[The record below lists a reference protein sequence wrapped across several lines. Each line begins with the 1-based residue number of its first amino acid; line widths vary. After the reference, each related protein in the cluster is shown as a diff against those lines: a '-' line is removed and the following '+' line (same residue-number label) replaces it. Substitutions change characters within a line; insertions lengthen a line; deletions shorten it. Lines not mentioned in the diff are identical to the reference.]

1 MGKHDVVPQV
11 NRIILGKE
19 EQVKEVWYALLA
31 GGHVLLEDIPGVGKT
46 TLALAFAKTL
56 DLGFKRVQFTPD
68 VMPGDITGFSVYHRS
83 EESFVYQEGA
93 VFTNLLLADEI
104 NRTSPKTQSALLEV
118 MQENK
123 VTAEGVT
130 RPVPLPFFV
139 IATQNPY
146 GSAGT
151 QRLPESQSD
160 RFMIRLSLGYPDA
173 ESERQMAVRE
183 EEEVNDLTPVL
194 NAKEVL
200 ALQEEAAKVYVKD
213 SVADYAVKLVSAT
226 RSHPMLLHG
235 ASPRASIA
243 LIRMARA
250 MAFAE
255 DRSFVTPEDIAIQFP
270 YVIAHR
276 IETNASARME
286 ETGVT
291 DIIEG
296 IVKDTPRPALTEGAP

>member
-173 ESERQMAVRE
+173 ESERQMAGRE

-200 ALQEEAAKVYVKD
+200 ALQEEAGRVYVKD